1 MGTRST
7 ISIANHDGTVHSVY
21 CNRDGYLSYN
31 GAMLSQHY
39 ATRALVNVL
48 ISHGAISSLRKEIG
62 EHHNM
67 RNSRISSEAPAK
79 DWTKFYHRDGNEELS
94 IETYSSREDF
104 LKNCEFQEYNYL
116 FDLDDVWY
124 VDRGQHDSAFI
135 PVAFAMLAV
144 ETG

>member
-7 ISIANHDGTVHSVY
+7 ISMVNHNGTVHSVY
-21 CNRDGYLSYN
+21 CNWDGYLSYN

-39 ATRALVNVL
+39 ATRELASLL

-67 RNSRISSEAPAK
+67 RDRRLSSDAPAK
-79 DWTKFYHRDGNEELS
+79 NWTKFYHRDGIEELS
-94 IETYSSREDF
+94 IETYNSYADF
-104 LKNCEFQEYNYL
+104 LENCERQEYNYL
-116 FDLDDVWY
+116 FGLDDIWY
-124 VDRGQHDSAFI
+124 VDRGPDCAFI